1 METNALH
8 QFLILF
14 SWFPLAA
21 FILLVL
27 LIARFYQR
35 FSGEQTYFWLFI
47 VPIVAF
53 GVVAVRQAGS
63 PSGQWDIIAS
73 LVAAIAGLI
82 LLVLVYHLYARMI
95 AHSKKSESEQANP

>member
-8 QFLILF
+8 QFFILF

-21 FILLVL
+21 FILLLL

-35 FSGEQTYFWLFI
+35 FSGEQTYFWTFI
-47 VPIVAF
+47 IPIVAF

-73 LVAAIAGLI
+73 MIAALAGLV
-82 LLVLVYHLYARMI
+82 LLGLVIHLYIRMM
-95 AHSKKSESEQANP
+95 AHSKKTENEQANP